1 MAGHLYEK
9 LFQVIIL
16 TGPKNYMIMSI
27 GNLIMISTYITIP
40 EDCHIIVNGI
50 DFAGREVHNIFH
62 RLDGTGQFT
71 VDYTIEGNICQQ
83 RTFLLDKTQDKQ
95 IQIAFTKH
103 RLIDLEKRIE
113 EEKDRLVKLIDT
125 ITEE

>member
-1 MAGHLYEK
+1 
-9 LFQVIIL
+9 
-16 TGPKNYMIMSI
+16 MSI

-113 EEKDRLVKLIDT
+113 EENDRLVKLIDT